1 MKKIF
6 GMVIDHEKEIEK
18 LIAIN
23 KKLYDKIEENFKEF
37 YIINLKNFKL
47 FKNKINLENTK
58 SKNLSNLPKGFKI
71 FTPQNSNDLKE
82 FLVDKKLTAFLNIGR
97 NFEHFYIHR
106 LLKKNNVNLI
116 LLINFGG
123 FGNPNIEVVLTK
135 NIKFFTY
142 AIIKVIRVYLVRIF
156 ALLNIF
162 PRIKICFESN
172 PAAAKNLNQG
182 ISKKIEKII
191 PFLKVSY
198 YEKVIPINS
207 ISADKLLQSGN
218 ELNKDTEISEE
229 IITFIDSDFFTGDRI
244 DRGDSFR
251 DDSTIK
257 YFENLKKLL
266 NDLSEKFKKKII
278 ISLHPQ
284 TNTEIYR
291 KYLSNFNLEKYNTSK
306 NIVKSFIVVFH
317 ESTAIDEAL
326 LLKKKIIC
334 VKSKFLGDYMNLR
347 IDRLI
352 NRFGLFKASL
362 EDLEKVDMN
371 NLVKNLD
378 EKIANYKNYKE
389 EYIHDRVERGD
400 DKVIRIIKE
409 MFF

>member
-1 MKKIF
+1 
-6 GMVIDHEKEIEK
+6 
-18 LIAIN
+18 
-23 KKLYDKIEENFKEF
+23 
-37 YIINLKNFKL
+37 
-47 FKNKINLENTK
+47 
-58 SKNLSNLPKGFKI
+58 
-71 FTPQNSNDLKE
+71 
-82 FLVDKKLTAFLNIGR
+82 
-97 NFEHFYIHR
+97 
-106 LLKKNNVNLI
+106 

-291 KYLSNFNLEKYNTSK
+291 KYLSNFNLE
-306 NIVKSFIVVFH
+306 
-317 ESTAIDEAL
+317 
-326 LLKKKIIC
+326 
-334 VKSKFLGDYMNLR
+334 
-347 IDRLI
+347 
-352 NRFGLFKASL
+352 
-362 EDLEKVDMN
+362 
-371 NLVKNLD
+371 
-378 EKIANYKNYKE
+378 
-389 EYIHDRVERGD
+389 
-400 DKVIRIIKE
+400 
-409 MFF
+409 

>member
-198 YEKVIPINS
+198 Y
-207 ISADKLLQSGN
+207 
-218 ELNKDTEISEE
+218 
-229 IITFIDSDFFTGDRI
+229 
-244 DRGDSFR
+244 
-251 DDSTIK
+251 
-257 YFENLKKLL
+257 
-266 NDLSEKFKKKII
+266 
-278 ISLHPQ
+278 
-284 TNTEIYR
+284 
-291 KYLSNFNLEKYNTSK
+291 
-306 NIVKSFIVVFH
+306 
-317 ESTAIDEAL
+317 
-326 LLKKKIIC
+326 
-334 VKSKFLGDYMNLR
+334 
-347 IDRLI
+347 
-352 NRFGLFKASL
+352 
-362 EDLEKVDMN
+362 
-371 NLVKNLD
+371 
-378 EKIANYKNYKE
+378 
-389 EYIHDRVERGD
+389 
-400 DKVIRIIKE
+400 
-409 MFF
+409 